1 MKKMGLDWGEKR
13 IGIAL
18 SDELL
23 TLAHPLNII
32 ENSSRTKKI
41 LKDIIQKEEVDEVI
55 AGFPI
60 TLRGEIGRQAVMVK
74 KQVEETFRNLEVKLT
89 FWDERFSTSHAEKIL
104 KRIGLDYKKRRQIR
118 YKYKKKDRKIVK
130 ELDNKIAA
138 CLILQSYLDYLKGRI
153 KKD

>member
-32 ENSSRTKKI
+32 ENSPRTKKI
-41 LKDIIQKEEVDEVI
+41 LRDIIKKEEVDEVI
-55 AGFPI
+55 VGFPI
-60 TLRGEIGRQAVMVK
+60 TIRGEIGRQALMVK
-74 KQVEETFRNLEVKLT
+74 KQVEDAFKDLEVKLT

-104 KRIGLDYKKRRQIR
+104 KRMGLDYKKGRRIR
-118 YKYKKKDRKIVK
+118 YKYKKKDRKIFK

-138 CLILQSYLDYLKGRI
+138 CLILQNYLDYLKGKI
-153 KKD
+153 NKD